1 MSRRE
6 MRRRATLL
14 AAFVALGAALPAKA
28 QEEPT
33 TAPED
38 GQSTIVVTGDAQPP
52 SGAQVYDQARDVSR
66 VNRYQLYEEALPR
79 FEGPVCPAVFGLRDD
94 YAAAIVTRIRN
105 NVTKLELPVQADD
118 CEPNLL
124 VAFMTDGR
132 AFLADFERQRP
143 EMFSWVPASERDEIL
158 HQQSPVRVWTNIA
171 LRWTGNGPPPPDW
184 PYDRPSVRGQL
195 SRGAMP
201 EVKDIMSAVV
211 LFDQEAV
218 VGMTLE
224 QLADYATMRGLTN
237 TRPASGDGP
246 MATILAMFDDGT
258 AELTPFDVGYLRSLY
273 FSQANVSAANRFV
286 HIRGQIENAQAE
298 EVAASEQAPPRPEAR
313 GLPSTRERP
322 PRRLIRK

>member
-1 MSRRE
+1 MGPRAGWLAAACALCVAVPAVAQDQ
-6 MRRRATLL
+6 RATE
-14 AAFVALGAALPAKA
+14 P
-28 QEEPT
+28 EE
-33 TAPED
+33 
-38 GQSTIVVTGDAQPP
+38 GQTTIVVTGDAERPD
-52 SGAQVYDQARDVSR
+52 GEEVYDQARDVSR
-66 VNRYQLYEEALPR
+66 VGRYQLYEEALPR
-79 FEGPVCPAVFGLRDD
+79 FEAPVCPAVFGLRDD
-94 YAAAIVTRIRN
+94 YAAAIVARIRDN
-105 NVTKLELPVQADD
+105 ITRLELPLQEAG
-118 CEPNLL
+118 CESNLL

-132 AFLADFERQRP
+132 QFLADFESQRP
-143 EMFSWVPASERDEIL
+143 EMFEWVPAAERDEIL
-158 HQQSPVRVWTNIA
+158 NQPSPVRVWTNTA
-171 LRWTGNGPPPPDW
+171 LRWTGNGPPPPNW

-195 SRGAMP
+195 SRGLMP

-258 AELTPFDVGYLRSLY
+258 AELTPFDIGYLRSLY

-286 HIRGQIENAQAE
+286 HIPGQIENARAE
-298 EVAASEQAPPRPEAR
+298 EVAASEQAPPRPEVR
-313 GLPSTRERP
+313 GPPSTRERP

>member
-1 MSRRE
+1 
-6 MRRRATLL
+6 MRLAILL
-14 AAFVALGAALPAKA
+14 AACVALSAALPAMA
-28 QEEPT
+28 QDQP
-33 TAPED
+33 APAPPE
-38 GQSTIVVTGDAQPP
+38 GQTTIVVTGDAAPP
-52 SGAQVYDQARDVSR
+52 SGEEVYDQARDVSR
-66 VNRYQLYEEALPR
+66 VGRYQLYEEALPR
-79 FEGPVCPAVFGLRDD
+79 FEGPICPEVFGLRDD
-94 YAAAIVTRIRN
+94 YASAIIARIRDNVTR
-105 NVTKLELPVQADD
+105 LGLPLQMEG

-132 AFLADFERQRP
+132 QFLADFERQRP
-143 EMFSWVPASERDEIL
+143 EMFEWVPAAELDEIL
-158 HQQSPVRVWTNIA
+158 NQPSPVRVWTNTA
-171 LRWTGNGPPPPDW
+171 LRWTGNGPPPPNW

-201 EVKDIMSAVV
+201 EVKDIMSSVV

-246 MATILAMFDDGT
+246 MTTILAMFDDGT
-258 AELTPFDVGYLRSLY
+258 AELTPFDIGYLRSLY

-286 HIRGQIENAQAE
+286 HIRGQVENARAE
-298 EVAASEQAPPRPEAR
+298 EVAASERAPPRPEAR